1 MVKTILIIKRHLLFF
16 TLMLSQVY
24 SDCFQR
30 PHEITILEQTEHKG
44 RNENPAECGTVTFF
58 SKFLGGK
65 YLNFLL
71 TGYINM
77 Q

>member
-1 MVKTILIIKRHLLFF
+1 
-16 TLMLSQVY
+16 MLSQVY
-24 SDCFQR
+24 SDGFQR
-30 PHEITILEQTEHKG
+30 PHEITILEQIELKG
-44 RNENPAECGTVTFF
+44 RNENPAECETVTLF